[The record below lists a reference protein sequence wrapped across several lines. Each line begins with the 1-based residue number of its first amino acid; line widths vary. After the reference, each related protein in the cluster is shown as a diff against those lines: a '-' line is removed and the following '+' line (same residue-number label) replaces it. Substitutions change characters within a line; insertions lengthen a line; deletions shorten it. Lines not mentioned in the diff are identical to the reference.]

1 MLFQNS
7 ILEVDYRIDGDQ
19 LFCHYHECEE
29 QLVPWGQTA
38 GAWRRTGGSDWLADC
53 PSIDIEFMERLAST
67 SRSPRPLGPWQ
78 RSRIAACQFLV
89 NAWALHVRDLVRRFP
104 AAQWELLMFLNDG
117 GDDAYGLL
125 ESNPALGFLVATRAF
140 AARGETA
147 SLLAATLSQKRR
159 HLADQFGFAP
169 TEASLKMLQKVP
181 PDAVTLPLL
190 DSIREALRDHR
201 CERVLAH
208 LSRITPAVLKMVMRP
223 ELFGRFAPTAI
234 RQLERIS
241 PETPHFDILGRLEDL
256 VDSASRKGVIVPMI
270 RSLRDIDAAFR
281 RSPSPPPRK
290 PVREPK
296 ARFPE
301 PPLPETETIRAIR
314 SRSALRQEGHRMHHC
329 IGTNRYYLREI
340 LGGNVY
346 AYRVSAPMRLTLA
359 IRRVAGEW
367 QIGEVKGFENALPTP
382 AAMTAI
388 KTWLRG
394 QHVAAPQTE
403 TQSRPQLAAAPL
415 QSSFEF

>member
-1 MLFQNS
+1 MQPRPRRRFSSSTGEFFSLS
-7 ILEVDYRIDGDQ
+7 GPALEQ
-19 LFCHYHECEE
+19 TE
-29 QLVPWGQTA
+29 QALHNLLTRKASCVEG
-38 GAWRRTGGSDWLADC
+38 WLADC
-53 PSIDIEFMERLAST
+53 PSIDIKFMERIAST
-67 SRSPRPLGPWQ
+67 SRSPKPLGPWQ

-89 NAWALHVRDLVRRFP
+89 NAWPLHVRDRVRRFP
-104 AAQWELLMFLNDG
+104 AEQWQLLMFLNDG
-117 GDDAYGLL
+117 GDAALGLL
-125 ESNPALGFLVATRAF
+125 QSNPALGFLVATRAF
-140 AARGETA
+140 AGRGEAA

-159 HLADQFGFAP
+159 HLADQFGFAR
-169 TEASLKMLQKVP
+169 TKAGLKVLQKVP

-208 LSRITPAVLKMVMRP
+208 LSRITPAVLKVVMRP
-223 ELFGRFAPTAI
+223 ELFGRFTPTAI

-241 PETPHFDILGRLEDL
+241 SATSHFDILGRLEELADA
-256 VDSASRKGVIVPMI
+256 ASRKGVIVPMI

-281 RSPSPPPRK
+281 PPSSPPPRK

-301 PPLPETETIRAIR
+301 PPVPETETIRAIR
-314 SRSALRQEGHRMHHC
+314 SRSALRQEGHIMRHC

-340 LGGNVY
+340 LGGDLY
-346 AYRVSAPMRLTLA
+346 AYRIAAPMRLTLA
-359 IRRVAGEW
+359 IRRVTGEW
-367 QIGEVKGFENALPTP
+367 QIGEAKGLENAPPTP
-382 AAMTAI
+382 AAITAI

-394 QHVAAPQTE
+394 QHVADPQAD